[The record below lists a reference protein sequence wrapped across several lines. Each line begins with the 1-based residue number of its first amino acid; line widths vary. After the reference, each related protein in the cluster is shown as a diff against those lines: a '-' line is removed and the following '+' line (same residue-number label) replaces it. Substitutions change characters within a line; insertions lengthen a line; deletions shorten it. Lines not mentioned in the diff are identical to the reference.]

1 MRFTL
6 LDVSVPCEVWLAFLD
21 EPPSAAVACLSVEE
35 RERAARFV
43 FEDDRRRYQLSHA
56 ALRMRLGHHLG
67 QPPELLRFVQGPAGK
82 PMLADGD
89 GDGDGAR
96 CAFNLSHSGDV
107 AAIAIAP
114 HGELGIDIE
123 CQRVVGDAQ
132 AIVDRHFAPA
142 EREAWHALAPMQRDA
157 AFLRCWTRKE
167 ACIKAL
173 GSGLSTPLHE
183 VDAGLDGGPRSVRIA
198 TSAGAVLKVTSFEHG
213 SGVLGAVA
221 WLD

>member
-6 LDVSVPCEVWLAFLD
+6 LDVSAPCEVWLAFLD
-21 EPPSAAVACLSVEE
+21 EQPSSIVECLSVEE

-43 FEDDRRRYQLSHA
+43 FEDDRRRYRLAHA
-56 ALRMRLGHHLG
+56 ALRVRLGRYLG
-67 QPPELLRFVQGPAGK
+67 QPPELLRFAQGPAGK
-82 PMLADGD
+82 PTLADD
-89 GDGDGAR
+89 HDDGAR
-96 CAFNLSHSGDV
+96 CAFNLSHSADV

-114 HGELGIDIE
+114 RGELGIDIE
-123 CQRVVGDAQ
+123 CQRVVGDSQ
-132 AIVDRHFAPA
+132 AIVDRHFTPA

-183 VDAGLDGGPRSVRIA
+183 VDAGLDSGPRSVR
-198 TSAGAVLKVTSFEHG
+198 TPRLSLR
-213 SGVLGAVA
+213 
-221 WLD
+221 